1 MDSIGRGTGGDSKLP
16 CALRTKRLPSR
27 FCTSNKA
34 RARSRE
40 AVQKSHEH
48 LPRQTTDP
56 RQPQHPDPA
65 GGCAGD
71 LPAGG
76 QPQIR
81 NGRNRRSDRPRRAPS
96 GQGPAHRRQRLLRLA
111 RALSLHRTGLL
122 GLGVR
127 VLRNV
132 VTQAAVIQQ
141 FHHLQSIPGFSID
154 ELWRHGILTAQ
165 ACREFAR
172 HSQGCGA
179 LTPDEFYT
187 CGLLHDLGKI
197 VMLDSLGED
206 YVEVHQEAESSGDR
220 LHQLEELRFGFNHTD
235 VGALVALRWNL
246 PTAAASAIQYHHGP
260 RQCLEDDPV
269 VTLVANANLVA
280 HRVAAGNM
288 EAAELTLDEETAQFL
303 GLDIDDVAGIMAT
316 VQASMADIVV

>member
-1 MDSIGRGTGGDSKLP
+1 MSTY
-16 CALRTKRLPSR
+16 
-27 FCTSNKA
+27 
-34 RARSRE
+34 RAKQLIRDN
-40 AVQKSHEH
+40 
-48 LPRQTTDP
+48 LNIPT
-56 RQPQHPDPA
+56 
-65 GGCAGD
+65 
-71 LPAGG
+71 LPAVVQEISLLVDNPKSGTAEIG
-76 QPQIR
+76 ALIAQ
-81 NGRNRRSDRPRRAPS
+81 DAPL
-96 GQGPAHRRQRLLRLA
+96 AAKVLRIAGSAYYGL
-111 RALSLHRTGLL
+111 RERCLSTEQASSV
-122 GLGVR
+122 LGVR

-165 ACREFAR
+165 ACREIAR

>member
-1 MDSIGRGTGGDSKLP
+1 VQEISLLVDNPKSGTAEIG
-16 CALRTKRLPSR
+16 ALIAQDAPLAAKVLRIAGSAYYGL
-27 FCTSNKA
+27 
-34 RARSRE
+34 RE
-40 AVQKSHEH
+40 
-48 LPRQTTDP
+48 R
-56 RQPQHPDPA
+56 
-65 GGCAGD
+65 C
-71 LPAGG
+71 
-76 QPQIR
+76 
-81 NGRNRRSDRPRRAPS
+81 
-96 GQGPAHRRQRLLRLA
+96 
-111 RALSLHRTGLL
+111 LSTEQASSV
-122 GLGVR
+122 LGVR

-141 FHHLQSIPGFSID
+141 FHHLQSIPGCSSD

-165 ACREFAR
+165 ACREIAR